1 MGNHIIIKT
10 SLNIEKEAWEL
21 FKQLTKQNNSD
32 ATKEMRKMINNY
44 NKKYCL
50 NKKDK

>member
-1 MGNHIIIKT
+1 MKNYLIIKT

-21 FKQLTKQNNSD
+21 FKRLTKQNNSD
-32 ATKEMRKMINNY
+32 ATKEMRKMISNY
-44 NKKYCL
+44 NKKYTL